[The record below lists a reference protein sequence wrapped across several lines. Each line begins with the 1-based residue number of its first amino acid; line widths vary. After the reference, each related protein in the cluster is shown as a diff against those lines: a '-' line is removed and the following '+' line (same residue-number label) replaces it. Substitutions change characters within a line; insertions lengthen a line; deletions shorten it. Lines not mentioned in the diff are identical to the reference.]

1 MLKLFTKVLIIGLFL
16 HISAI
21 MIKSSLC
28 GMTADEIQTL
38 AGVEHA
44 HALSISNSIYKK
56 KIDDILLFPGIPG
69 RIKGKLNNKF
79 YTGIYKPSASEI
91 SCDGTNKYLFRN
103 KQGLEFET
111 VYLRD
116 EKRNT
121 VCVSSQSGC
130 RMGCPFCATGK
141 YGFRGNLPVQD
152 ILNQIISLPGSD
164 KITHVV
170 FMGMGE
176 PMDNIENVLKACGI
190 ISAEWGLAISQRN
203 ITVSTVGITTGII
216 RFLDGSACNLAL
228 SLYSPFPEE
237 RYLAVPAEK
246 KYPAHKIIDIM
257 KDYGAA
263 GKRRMSIAYIMIGGI
278 NDTDRHLEGLKRLVN
293 KSRIR
298 INLLPYHQVYGDD
311 CISSSPERMQ
321 YFKHELVVSGIS
333 ASIRKSRGA
342 DVSAACGLLASGLRQ

>member
-1 MLKLFTKVLIIGLFL
+1 
-16 HISAI
+16 
-21 MIKSSLC
+21 
-28 GMTADEIQTL
+28 
-38 AGVEHA
+38 
-44 HALSISNSIYKK
+44 
-56 KIDDILLFPGIPG
+56 
-69 RIKGKLNNKF
+69 
-79 YTGIYKPSASEI
+79 
-91 SCDGTNKYLFRN
+91 
-103 KQGLEFET
+103 
-111 VYLRD
+111 
-116 EKRNT
+116 
-121 VCVSSQSGC
+121 
-130 RMGCPFCATGK
+130 
-141 YGFRGNLPVQD
+141 LPVQD